1 MNNHHYYILFLL
13 IQLII
18 NVNKIWKN
26 KLKHEKKTEEV
37 SYEQKS
43 KVKLYL
49 FYYFVSF
56 KINFRIWF
64 KKTYYCWRTKNA
76 VEKTFSRHI
85 LASIVYIFSLV
96 SILYILWYDEDTTV
110 QKKQSKQQAKTK

>member
-26 KLKHEKKTEEV
+26 KLKHEKRTEEV

-56 KINFRIWF
+56 KLIFVF
-64 KKTYYCWRTKNA
+64 DLK
-76 VEKTFSRHI
+76 RHI
-85 LASIVYIFSLV
+85 SAEEPRTL
-96 SILYILWYDEDTTV
+96 
-110 QKKQSKQQAKTK
+110 